1 MKWANTSLSAAFLAS
16 FSTGLG
22 AAKASW
28 RMPRAIESRWFS
40 LIFSEFDLDVVADD
54 IHEEMA
60 GYIASIP
67 SGPSPPHTGMSI
79 TSSNISR
86 STTDWP

>member
-1 MKWANTSLSAAFLAS
+1 MKWANTSLSVAFLAS
-16 FSTGLG
+16 FPTGLG
-22 AAKASW
+22 AANASW
-28 RMPRAIESRWFS
+28 RTPRAMESRWFS
-40 LIFSEFDLDVVADD
+40 LIFTEIDLDVVADD
-54 IHEEMA
+54 IHGEMA

-79 TSSNISR
+79 TFSNIPR